1 MFLNCIFFFFL
12 DNIDRGQG
20 IRNERVGI
28 QDLQHL
34 QKGLIF
40 VLIRL
45 VAEVNSYVFYV
56 IKKEK
61 NQPIIV

>member
-1 MFLNCIFFFFL
+1 M
-12 DNIDRGQG
+12 
-20 IRNERVGI
+20 GI

-34 QKGLIF
+34 QKGLTF

-56 IKKEK
+56 IKKK
-61 NQPIIV
+61 

>member
-1 MFLNCIFFFFL
+1 M
-12 DNIDRGQG
+12 
-20 IRNERVGI
+20 GI

-56 IKKEK
+56 IKKK
-61 NQPIIV
+61 KINPLLYDIKGFSNYQLTFLTIKAK